1 MAYTHGIYVNE
12 TATSLVAPVESDSG
26 IIVAI
31 GTAPINMAEEM
42 AVNEPVIAYT
52 YAEAVEK
59 MGYSSDFDKFTLCEV
74 MDIAFSKVGVCPI
87 IMINV
92 LDPTEHKTSVAATEV
107 SISNGKAVVN
117 VEGILLSSVVVTDT
131 TGATTYVKDT
141 DYVLSFNI
149 GGGLVIAIDSEGAIG
164 SATSIKV
171 AYDNLTPS
179 VVTAEDIIGGYDI
192 TAKTNKGM
200 ECISEI
206 YPKLGVVP
214 GIIIAPK
221 FSSKPSVAAVMKAKT
236 TNISGLFK
244 AIAMADIDSGA
255 SGAKSY
261 DEVYAWK
268 NTNSYSDEN
277 LVVCWPKVKID
288 DVTYNFS
295 TVLAAMTALTDSEN
309 GNVPYVS
316 PSNKA
321 LPITGMVTAS
331 GKNVYLNMIQANLLN
346 GYGVCTAIN
355 LNGWRSWGNNTS
367 IYPASTD
374 VKDRFIAVRRF
385 FNWWGNSF
393 IQTYFQKVDNPMN
406 KRLIE
411 AVIDSEN
418 IRANGYVAR
427 GMMAGAKIQFI
438 SAENPATDLINGIIR
453 FHQYMTPFPPA
464 ETIENTLEFDTS
476 MLTTAL
482 S

>member
-1 MAYTHGIYVNE
+1 MAYTHGIYVDE
-12 TATSLVAPVESDSG
+12 TATSLISPVESDSG

-31 GTAPINMAEEM
+31 GTAPINMAEET
-42 AVNEPVIAYT
+42 ALNEPVIAYT

-59 MGYSSDFDKFTLCEV
+59 MGYSKDFDNFTLCEV
-74 MDIAFSKVGVCPI
+74 IDIAFSKVGVCPI

-92 LDPTEHKTSVAATEV
+92 LDPTEHKTSVVATEV
-107 SISNGKAVVN
+107 SISSGKAVIN
-117 VEGILLSSVVVTDT
+117 AEGIILSSVVVTDT
-131 TGATTYVKDT
+131 TGVTSYVKDT
-141 DYVLSFNI
+141 DYVLSFNSD
-149 GGGLVIAIDSEGAIG
+149 GGLVIAVDIDGAIG
-164 SATSIKV
+164 SATAIKV
-171 AYDNLTPS
+171 AYDKLNPS
-179 VVTAEDIIGGYDI
+179 AVTAEDIIGGYDI
-192 TAKTNKGM
+192 ASKKYKGM

-221 FSSKPSVAAVMKAKT
+221 FSSTPSVAAVMKAKT

-244 AIAMADIDSGA
+244 AVAVADIDSSV
-255 SGAKSY
+255 SGAESY

-277 LVVCWPKVKID
+277 LIICWPKVKID
-288 DVTYNFS
+288 EVVYNFS
-295 TVLAAMTALTDSEN
+295 TILAALTALTDSEN

-316 PSNKA
+316 PSNKS
-321 LPITGMVTAS
+321 LPITGMVTSS
-331 GKNVYLNMIQANLLN
+331 GKSIYLNMTQANLLN

-355 LNGWRSWGNNTS
+355 LNGWKSWGNNTS
-367 IYPASTD
+367 IYPTNTD
-374 VKDRFIAVRRF
+374 VKDRFISVRRF

-406 KRLIE
+406 KRLIDS
-411 AVIDSEN
+411 VIDSEN

-427 GMMAGAKIQFI
+427 GMMAGAKIQFL
-438 SAENPATDLINGIIR
+438 SDENPTTDLINGTIR
-453 FHQYMTPFPPA
+453 FHQSMTPFPPA
-464 ETIENTLEFDTS
+464 EAIGNTLEFDTS

>member
-31 GTAPINMAEEM
+31 GTAPINMTEKM

-74 MDIAFSKVGVCPI
+74 IDIAFSKVGVCPI

-92 LDPTEHKTSVAATEV
+92 LDPTEHKTSVDATEV
-107 SISNGKAVVN
+107 SISSGKAVVN

-141 DYVLSFNI
+141 DYALSFNS
-149 GGGLVIAIDSEGAIG
+149 GGGLVIAIDSDGAIG
-164 SATSIKV
+164 SATAIKV
-171 AYDNLTPS
+171 AYDKLNPS
-179 VVTAEDIIGGYDI
+179 AVTAEDIIGGYDI

-200 ECISEI
+200 ECISDI

-221 FSSKPSVAAVMKAKT
+221 FSSTPSVTAVMKAKT

-244 AIAMADIDSGA
+244 AVAVADIDSSA
-255 SGAKSY
+255 SGAESY

-268 NTNSYSDEN
+268 NSNSYADEN
-277 LVVCWPKVKID
+277 LMICWPKVKIGE
-288 DVTYNFS
+288 VVYNFS
-295 TVLAAMTALTDSEN
+295 TVLATLTALTDSEN

-321 LPITGMVTAS
+321 LPITGMVTES

-367 IYPASTD
+367 IYPANTD
-374 VKDRFIAVRRF
+374 IKDRFISVRRF

-438 SAENPATDLINGIIR
+438 SAENPTTDLINGKIR

-476 MLTTAL
+476 LLTTAL